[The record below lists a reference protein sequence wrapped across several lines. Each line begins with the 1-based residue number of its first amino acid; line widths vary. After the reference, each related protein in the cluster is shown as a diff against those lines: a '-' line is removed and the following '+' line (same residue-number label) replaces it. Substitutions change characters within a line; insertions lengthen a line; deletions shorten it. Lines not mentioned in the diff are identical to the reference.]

1 MDWTEPGLR
10 RIALVG
16 DPVVGRVKRRKKMD
30 SPGPTDGVSL
40 SGFKT
45 VRCAHAGEQPK
56 RVEEALEELIEE
68 GAVDY
73 DGEKLRPVDE

>member
-1 MDWTEPGLR
+1 
-10 RIALVG
+10 
-16 DPVVGRVKRRKKMD
+16 MD